1 MTSTPRAATAALKI
15 TATVCLGLD
24 VSKAK
29 IDACLLRVGYRPQ
42 HRQFDNS
49 PAGLKALQA
58 WCQRLGHAAPLTVLE
73 ATGRYSDLA
82 ATLLHAAG
90 FSVHLAN
97 PRRIK
102 DYARSLGRRNK
113 TDRLDAE
120 LIATFGL
127 SRSLPAWVPPAPE
140 LLRLRS
146 LLRRLSDLQ
155 ALRQADHNRLDGAT
169 ASPVVTKSLTRIV
182 RVLDQEIARFEALI
196 VAHVQA
202 HPTLQADVDRLC
214 HIEGIGTRTAWWL
227 CAELPRHLPN
237 PRAAAAWL
245 GVTPR
250 LRQSGSSL
258 RHTAPVGADG
268 NRHLRKVL
276 FMAALAARRCNP
288 RLRAFAERLLA
299 NHKPRLAV
307 IIAVLHKLL
316 KISFALLQRQSSYQP
331 DHRPVSFSQK

>member
-1 MTSTPRAATAALKI
+1 MTSTPQAAISATQT

-24 VSKAK
+24 ISKAK
-29 IDACLLRVGYRPQ
+29 LDACLLRVGHRPH

-49 PAGLKALQA
+49 RAGLQALQA

-82 ATLLHAAG
+82 ASLLHAAG
-90 FSVHLAN
+90 FAVHLAN

-120 LIATFGL
+120 LIAAFGL
-127 SRSLPAWVPPAPE
+127 SRPLPAWVPPAPE
-140 LLRLRS
+140 LLLLRS

-155 ALRQADHNRLDGAT
+155 TLRQAENNRTEAAT
-169 ASPVVTKSLTRIV
+169 EAQVLRKSLTRII
-182 RVLDQEIARFEALI
+182 RALDREIAHFEALI
-196 VAHVQA
+196 LAHVAA
-202 HPTLQADVDRLC
+202 HPALQADVDRLC
-214 HIEGIGTRTAWWL
+214 HIEGIGARTAWWL
-227 CAELPRHLPN
+227 CAEVPRHLPN

-250 LRQSGSSL
+250 LRQSGATL
-258 RHTAPVGADG
+258 RHTAPIGGDG

-276 FMAALAARRCNP
+276 FMAAMTARRCNP
-288 RLRAFAERLLA
+288 RLQAFAD
-299 NHKPRLAV
+299 RLAANGKSKLSV

-316 KISFALLQRQSSYQP
+316 KISFAMLQHQSSYLQDHQP
-331 DHRPVSFSQK
+331 LLFSKK

>member
-1 MTSTPRAATAALKI
+1 MTSTPRVPST

-24 VSKAK
+24 ISKAK
-29 IDACLLRVGYRPQ
+29 LDACLLRLGHRPH

-49 PAGLKALQA
+49 RAGLQALQA
-58 WCQRLGHAAPLTVLE
+58 WCRRLGHAAPLTVLE
-73 ATGRYSDLA
+73 ATGCYSELA
-82 ATLLHAAG
+82 ATHLHAAG
-90 FSVHLAN
+90 FPVHLAN

-120 LIATFGL
+120 LIAAFGL
-127 SRSLPAWVPPAPE
+127 SRPLPAWVPPAPE
-140 LLRLRS
+140 RLRLRL

-155 ALRQADHNRLDGAT
+155 TLRQAESNRTDA
-169 ASPVVTKSLTRIV
+169 AAACPVLTKSLA
-182 RVLDQEIARFEALI
+182 RVQRALDQEIAQIQALLA
-196 VAHVQA
+196 AHLQA
-202 HPTLQADVDRLC
+202 HPALQADVDRLC
-214 HIEGIGTRTAWWL
+214 QIPGIGTRVACWL
-227 CAELPRHLPN
+227 CAELPPHLPN

-258 RHTAPVGADG
+258 RQTAPVGAEG

-276 FMAALAARRCNP
+276 FMAAMAARRFNP
-288 RLRAFAERLLA
+288 RLRSFAERLLA
-299 NHKPRLAV
+299 NHKPRLCV

-316 KISFALLQRQSSYQP
+316 KISFALLHHQTSYQP
-331 DHRPVSFSQK
+331 DHHPLSFPKK